1 MATQDNGP
9 DTLAQRLALLEEENT
24 RLKKIQT
31 ALINRV
37 ERSMDLA
44 GNAFSVFQ
52 AATALESQIQER
64 TAALNQTLQKLE
76 RSNRELKLSKEA
88 ADAANQAK
96 SEFLATM
103 SHEIRT
109 PMNGVLGMTELLLNS
124 SLSAAQH
131 HQAELIQQS
140 ANNLLVI
147 INSILDFSKIE
158 AGQLELE
165 CIDFQLRD
173 EIRATVEMLAA
184 RAQQKGLE
192 LSIDIPEDMH
202 SAVSGDPGR
211 LRQILTNLVGNAIKF
226 TARGRVVV
234 RARLD
239 TGGTAENIY
248 RLSVEDTG
256 IGIRSEA
263 MGKIFAAFSQADSST
278 TREYGGTGLGLA
290 IVSQLAAKMGGEA
303 GAESRYGE
311 GSTFWF
317 TIRLKRRLESGLT
330 PVAAPVEPV
339 QRISGELAGRIL
351 LVEDNLINQEVAKA
365 MLEALG
371 CHCTLA
377 SNGIEAI
384 SALDCLPDWDAVL
397 MDCQM
402 PEMDGYEATRRIR
415 VLEERSGS
423 RIPVIALTANAMQD
437 DRQRCLDAGMD
448 DFLSKPFTMEA
459 LAATLRQWL
468 PAAASNTAAPARGTR
483 SESGSPLAR

>member
-1 MATQDNGP
+1 MTSQQTELDA
-9 DTLAQRLALLEEENT
+9 ASQRLALLEEENT

-44 GNAFSVFQ
+44 GNAFSIFQ
-52 AATALESQIQER
+52 AATALESQVQER

-76 RSNRELKLSKEA
+76 KSNRELKLSKEA

-109 PMNGVLGMTELLLNS
+109 PMNGVLGMTELLLTS
-124 SLSAAQH
+124 SLSASQQ
-131 HQAELIQQS
+131 HQAEMIRQS
-140 ANNLLVI
+140 ANNLLSI
-147 INSILDFSKIE
+147 LNSVLDFSKIE

-173 EIRATVEMLAA
+173 EIQATVAMLAA
-184 RAQQKGLE
+184 RTQQKGLD
-192 LSIDIPEDMH
+192 LRIDVPDDLH

-211 LRQILTNLVGNAIKF
+211 LRQILTNLISNAIKF
-226 TARGRVVV
+226 TARGEIVVS
-234 RARLD
+234 AQLD
-239 TGGTAENIY
+239 TAGTVENIY
-248 RLSVEDTG
+248 RLSVRDTG
-256 IGIRSEA
+256 IGIRPEA
-263 MGKIFAAFSQADSST
+263 MVRIFGAFNQADSST

-303 GAESRYGE
+303 GADSRYGE

-317 TIRLKRRLESGLT
+317 TVRLRTQAESSSA
-330 PVAAPVEPV
+330 PVAALREPA
-339 QRISGELAGRIL
+339 QRSIGQLAARIL
-351 LVEDNLINQEVAKA
+351 LVEDNLVNQEVAKA

-377 SNGIEAI
+377 ANGIEAI

-402 PEMDGYEATRRIR
+402 PEMDGYEATRCIR
-415 VLEERSGS
+415 TLERHAGS
-423 RIPVIALTANAMQD
+423 RIPIIALTANAMQD
-437 DRQRCLDAGMD
+437 DRQRCMDAGMD
-448 DFLSKPFTMEA
+448 DFLSKPFTMDA
-459 LAATLRQWL
+459 LATTLRKWL
-468 PAAASNTAAPARGTR
+468 PAGSDSSVTADAGVPQT
-483 SESGSPLAR
+483 SGNA